1 MSAAGQTEFQ
11 GKLFEQLD
19 DEEINHINR
28 HVIDLKEQAGYED
41 AFFIQ
46 LVDKETVKDIMFVH
60 TSVGILKKSI
70 PYLC

>member
-1 MSAAGQTEFQ
+1 M
-11 GKLFEQLD
+11 D

-28 HVIDLKEQAGYED
+28 HVIDLKDQAGYED

-70 PYLC
+70 PYLCLGND